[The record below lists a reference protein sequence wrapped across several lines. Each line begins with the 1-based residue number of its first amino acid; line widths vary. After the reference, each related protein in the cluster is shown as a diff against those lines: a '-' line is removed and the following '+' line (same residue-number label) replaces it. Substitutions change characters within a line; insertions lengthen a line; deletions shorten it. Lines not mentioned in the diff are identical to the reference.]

1 MKRQIV
7 LFLTIFSAL
16 TVGWLTYGSRVVAEF
31 TFDSQMAIDQQGTKI
46 VLIPN
51 NGTSSQQYLLEAQQ
65 VVAKRLDQLQPTG
78 KHQVLPGQGYL
89 EIQLQNYENLPY
101 IIDILT
107 RKGEVEFIDGGSQ
120 PPIGKYVRTVR
131 EQPLPSDTYYTLF
144 SGQEIAAVELPKDGQ
159 VFYRIKPNPE
169 AAERFLDFTQSQSGK
184 FICLVID
191 EQVINCSKMY
201 FWSNDALE
209 ILPNLSS
216 GTGLSLS
223 DLGIFLNSDPLPMS
237 LQVVMD

>member
-1 MKRQIV
+1 MKRQLV
-7 LFLTIFSAL
+7 LFLTIFSVL

-46 VLIPN
+46 VLTPN
-51 NGTSSQQYLLEAQQ
+51 NGTTSQQYLLEAQQ
-65 VVAKRLDQLQPTG
+65 VVAKRLAQLQPTD

-89 EIQLQNYENLPY
+89 EIQLQSYENLPY

-120 PPIGKYVRTVR
+120 PPIGKYVKTVR

-144 SGQEIAAVELPKDGQ
+144 SGQEIADVELPKEGQ
-159 VFYRIKPNPE
+159 VFYRIKPKPE
-169 AAERFLDFTQSQSGK
+169 VTERFLDFTQSQSGR

-223 DLGIFLNSDPLPMS
+223 DLRVFLNSGPLLTP
-237 LQVVMD
+237 LQVIND